1 MEVNEVHFPD
11 GKRSWRGKLHA
22 QKRSGSG
29 QVIFR
34 RLLLEIFQRI
44 ERSVRS
50 LDLMLPKMDG
60 YKVCGFLK
68 KDTRYSRIPIIMFT
82 ARSQAGDEKLGLECG
97 ADAYLK
103 KPFNSQELLAKI
115 QELLATSA
123 KG

>member
-1 MEVNEVHFPD
+1 
-11 GKRSWRGKLHA
+11 
-22 QKRSGSG
+22 
-29 QVIFR
+29 
-34 RLLLEIFQRI
+34 
-44 ERSVRS
+44 
-50 LDLMLPKMDG
+50 MLPKMDG